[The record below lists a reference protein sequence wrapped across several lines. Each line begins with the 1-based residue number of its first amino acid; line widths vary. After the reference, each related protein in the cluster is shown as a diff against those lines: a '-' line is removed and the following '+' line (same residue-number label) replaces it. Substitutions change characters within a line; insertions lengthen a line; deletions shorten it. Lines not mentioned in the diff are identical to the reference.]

1 MAVDVLWRIVALLAA
16 CHDGEY
22 RNRLARFR
30 DNEHPG
36 RRVSGVRPLS
46 RSVIAARLRAQLL
59 AGQQAGSPEKVVERL
74 LAIQAQDVRGARL
87 AIRSRSSGL
96 SAVDVDRAL
105 SRDRTLVVSWL
116 NRGTLH
122 LVLSEDYW
130 WLRRL
135 TAARQAMGSERR
147 LRQEGVDARQAV
159 RGVALIAKAVADDG
173 PQTREQLRRRLE
185 AAGVPTAGQ
194 ALVHILGVAS
204 ARGVVL
210 RGPMVGAEHA
220 FVGVEQWLGPPPPA
234 VSHDEALAT
243 LARRYLEGHAP
254 AGPDDLAKWAGVP
267 LRDARAGFF
276 AVHNELVPVGEGL
289 MAPAAPVKSPLP
301 APRLLGAFDPLLHG
315 WASRRPFVG
324 RHAGVVTTNGIFR
337 PVALVRGRVVATW
350 AFADG
355 RPTVAPLEPLSTRD
369 RRGLSEDGADVLR
382 FLGLPQNPV
391 RFD

>member
-1 MAVDVLWRIVALLAA
+1 
-16 CHDGEY
+16 
-22 RNRLARFR
+22 
-30 DNEHPG
+30 
-36 RRVSGVRPLS
+36 VSA
-46 RSVIAARLRAQLL
+46 SVTASRLRSQLL
-59 AGQQAGSPEKVVERL
+59 AGQQAGSPEKVVGHL
-74 LAIQAQDVRGARL
+74 LAIQAQDGRGARL

-122 LVLSEDYW
+122 LVRSEDYW
-130 WLRRL
+130 WLRQL
-135 TAARQAMGSERR
+135 TGARQLTGRERR
-147 LRQEGVDARQAV
+147 LHQEGVDASDAV
-159 RGVALIAKAVADDG
+159 RGVALIAKAVADEG
-173 PQTREQLRRRLE
+173 PQTREQLRWRLE

-204 ARGVVL
+204 AQGVVL

-220 FVGVEQWLGPPPPA
+220 FVGVDQWLGPAPPA
-234 VSHDEALAT
+234 VDHDEALAR

-254 AGPDDLAKWAGVP
+254 AGPNDLATWAGVP
-267 LRDARAGFF
+267 LRDARAGFL
-276 AVHNELVPVGEGL
+276 AIHNELVPAGEALMGL
-289 MAPAAPVKSPLP
+289 ATPVASPLP

-315 WASRRPFVG
+315 WASREPFVG
-324 RHAGVVTTNGIFR
+324 RHTGVVTTNGIFR

-350 AFADG
+350 ALPGG
-355 RPTVAPLEPLSTRD
+355 RLTVAPMEPLSTRD
-369 RRGLSEDGADVLR
+369 RRALTEDGADVLR